1 MNTPMLHPDETV
13 NTDHVIPIVIGTHL
27 RAELGDR
34 RRGYYLGEAIVAWM
48 EQHQIP
54 GPPGPLVGSDMWYL
68 NQVELRTR
76 PTICIGQ
83 PELNAA
89 TAALSPKLETILLED
104 HAYRI
109 QCDPEFIDLTCC
121 MWGIDDTHTNQC
133 VEQYIKEVLP
143 SFLGA
148 IFGVSIEK

>member
-1 MNTPMLHPDETV
+1 MLHPDEIV
-13 NTDHVIPIVIGTHL
+13 NVENIIPIVVGAHL

-34 RRGYYLGEAIVAWM
+34 RRAYYVGESIVNWM

-54 GPPGPLVGSDMWYL
+54 GPPWPLVCSDMWYL

-89 TAALSPKLETILLED
+89 TASLASSLETVLLED
-104 HAYRI
+104 DAYRI
-109 QCDPEFIDLTCC
+109 QGDPEYIQLKYC

-133 VEQYIKEVLP
+133 VEQFITNCMP
-143 SFLGA
+143 QFLGS
-148 IFGVSIEK
+148 IYGVQVEK

>member
-1 MNTPMLHPDETV
+1 MLHPDETV
-13 NTDHVIPIVIGTHL
+13 NTDHVIPIVVGTHL

-54 GPPGPLVGSDMWYL
+54 GPPWPLVCSDMWYL

-89 TAALSPKLETILLED
+89 TAALSPKLETMVLED

-133 VEQYIKEVLP
+133 VEQCIKEVLP